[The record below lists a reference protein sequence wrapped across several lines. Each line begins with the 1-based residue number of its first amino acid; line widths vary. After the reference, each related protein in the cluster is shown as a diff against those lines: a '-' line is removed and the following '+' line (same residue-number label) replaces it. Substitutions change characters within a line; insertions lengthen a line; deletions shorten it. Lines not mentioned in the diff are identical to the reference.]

1 MTSTMRSSARVLKAA
16 AALGLVAALTAG
28 CQFGLDDGGAD
39 ADPTAEQEQGAEE
52 GGDPDEADGP
62 SDGGGEAAGE
72 PGESGESGDPVVDED
87 AQAAGVDLTD
97 VGEPIA
103 SAEVPAAV
111 EGDPEATMTV
121 SLHGLTRQDET
132 LVAVYSFRVEASE
145 AASTDPRW
153 IYHYAADQGWNPY
166 AVDTTNLNRHG
177 VLSDS
182 TGTIRSQT
190 EYQGPK
196 FRPGQTLYAYA
207 MFAAPPEDVTT
218 MDVLLIDGAPLA
230 TEVEIR

>member
-1 MTSTMRSSARVLKAA
+1 MTSTMRSSGRALRAV

-39 ADPTAEQEQGAEE
+39 TDPAAGQEQGAEE
-52 GGDPDEADGP
+52 QGGPGETDDT
-62 SDGGGEAAGE
+62 SDGGGE
-72 PGESGESGDPVVDED
+72 ESGESGDTVVDDE

-97 VGEPIA
+97 VGAPIA

-111 EGDPEATMTV
+111 KGDPEATMTV

-166 AVDTTNLNRHG
+166 AVDTTNFNRHG
-177 VLSDS
+177 VLTDS

>member
-1 MTSTMRSSARVLKAA
+1 MTSTMRSSGRALRAV

-39 ADPTAEQEQGAEE
+39 TDPAAGQEQGTEEE
-52 GGDPDEADGP
+52 GDSGEADGT
-62 SDGGGEAAGE
+62 SDGGGEAAEG
-72 PGESGESGDPVVDED
+72 SGESGDPVVDED

-153 IYHYAADQGWNPY
+153 IYHYAGDQGWNPY
-166 AVDTTNLNRHG
+166 AVDTTNFNRHG

-190 EYQGPK
+190 EYQGTK